1 MSLWSI
7 KLISLF
13 LQLSELLLPTRRE
26 SLSVRQT
33 RHTPPKGASCRIQIP
48 TPSFLLCLLCSAR
61 LCYMHILPLRP
72 ETTRQVD
79 KILVSPGQEEKI
91 NMRGFI
97 LFVHAY
103 TLMNMLICLRLYLMH
118 VLTCRHTSF
127 SLFFCV
133 QQIELVQKQP
143 LSLFA

>member
-48 TPSFLLCLLCSAR
+48 TPSFLCSAR
-61 LCYMHILPLRP
+61 LCHMHILPSRP

-97 LFVHAY
+97 LFVRAH

-127 SLFFCV
+127 NLFLKKRRV